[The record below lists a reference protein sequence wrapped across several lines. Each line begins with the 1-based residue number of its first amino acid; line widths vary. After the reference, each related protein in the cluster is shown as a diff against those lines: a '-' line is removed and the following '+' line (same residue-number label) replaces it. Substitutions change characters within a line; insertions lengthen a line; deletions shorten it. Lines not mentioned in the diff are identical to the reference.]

1 MSFPNL
7 YYKRATATA
16 KACYI
21 CYKPTTVVLATIDTS
36 DFLYTCTI
44 HLADHGF
51 ATRVLE
57 PESEN
62 KIGVSLE
69 EIAKVREEWEK
80 KQKQKKEKEKEKE
93 KEKAD
98 KDKTADEDEKKDD
111 GKSDKSPKVP
121 GSLPTSGSSTPKP
134 THEKYVLH
142 RDIFA
147 LRVSEHRRRRQT
159 SQAKDL
165 APRLPGAPSSSLS

>member
-7 YYKRATATA
+7 YYKRTTATA

-21 CYKPTTVVLATIDTS
+21 CYKPTTAVLATIDTS
-36 DFLYTCTI
+36 DFLYTCAT
-44 HLADHGF
+44 HLSDHGF

-57 PESEN
+57 PESEH
-62 KIGVSLE
+62 KIGISIE
-69 EIAKVREEWEK
+69 EIAKLREEWEE
-80 KQKQKKEKEKEKE
+80 KQRRKKEKAE
-93 KEKAD
+93 
-98 KDKTADEDEKKDD
+98 KDKTVDEGEKKEND
-111 GKSDKSPKVP
+111 GKSEKSSKVP
-121 GSLPTSGSSTPKP
+121 GSLPTSGSLSPRP
-134 THEKYVLH
+134 THEKYILH

>member
-1 MSFPNL
+1 M
-7 YYKRATATA
+7 
-16 KACYI
+16 
-21 CYKPTTVVLATIDTS
+21 LATIDTS
-36 DFLYTCTI
+36 DFLYTCTT
-44 HLADHGF
+44 HLSDHGF

-57 PESEN
+57 PENEN
-62 KIGVSLE
+62 KIGISVE
-69 EIAKVREEWEK
+69 EIAKLREEWEE
-80 KQKQKKEKEKEKE
+80 KQRRKKE

-98 KDKTADEDEKKDD
+98 KDKTAVDGEKKEDD
-111 GKSDKSPKVP
+111 GKSEKSSKVP
-121 GSLPTSGSSTPKP
+121 GSLPTSGSLSPRP
-134 THEKYVLH
+134 THEKYILH

>member
-1 MSFPNL
+1 
-7 YYKRATATA
+7 
-16 KACYI
+16 
-21 CYKPTTVVLATIDTS
+21 VLATIDTS
-36 DFLYTCTI
+36 DFLYTCTT
-44 HLADHGF
+44 HLSDHGF

-62 KIGVSLE
+62 KIGISVE
-69 EIAKVREEWEK
+69 EIAKLRQEWEE
-80 KQKQKKEKEKEKE
+80 KQRRKKEKE

-98 KDKTADEDEKKDD
+98 KDKDKTVDQGEKKEDD
-111 GKSDKSPKVP
+111 GKSEKSSKVP
-121 GSLPTSGSSTPKP
+121 GSLPTSGSLSPRP
-134 THEKYVLH
+134 IHEKYILH

>member
-7 YYKRATATA
+7 YYKRTTATA

-21 CYKPTTVVLATIDTS
+21 CYKPTTAVLATIDTS
-36 DFLYTCTI
+36 DFLYTCTT
-44 HLADHGF
+44 HLSDHGF

-57 PESEN
+57 PENEH
-62 KIGVSLE
+62 KIGISVE
-69 EIAKVREEWEK
+69 EIAKLREEWEE
-80 KQKQKKEKEKEKE
+80 KQRRKKEKAE
-93 KEKAD
+93 
-98 KDKTADEDEKKDD
+98 KDKTNGEVEKKEND
-111 GKSDKSPKVP
+111 GKSEKSSKVP
-121 GSLPTSGSSTPKP
+121 GSLPTSGSLSPRP
-134 THEKYVLH
+134 THEKYILH

>member
-7 YYKRATATA
+7 YYKRTAATA

-21 CYKPTTVVLATIDTS
+21 CYKPTITVLATIDTT
-36 DFLYTCTI
+36 DFLYTCPL
-44 HLADHGF
+44 HLSDHGF
-51 ATRVLE
+51 ATRVFE
-57 PESEN
+57 PEIDH
-62 KIGVSLE
+62 KIGASLE
-69 EIAKVREEWEK
+69 EIAKVKEEWEE
-80 KQKQKKEKEKEKE
+80 KQKRKKDKEK
-93 KEKAD
+93 KAD
-98 KDKTADEDEKKDD
+98 KDADKDKAKAADESEKKEDD
-111 GKSDKSPKVP
+111 TKLKVP

-134 THEKYVLH
+134 IHEKYILH

-147 LRVSEHRRRRQT
+147 LRMSEHRRRRQT

>member
-7 YYKRATATA
+7 YYKRTAATA

-21 CYKPTTVVLATIDTS
+21 CYKPTATVLATIDTA
-36 DFLYTCTI
+36 DFLYTCAV
-44 HLADHGF
+44 HLSDHGF
-51 ATRVLE
+51 ATRVFE
-57 PESEN
+57 PEVEN
-62 KIGVSLE
+62 KIGASLE
-69 EIAKVREEWEK
+69 EIAKVKEEWEE
-80 KQKQKKEKEKEKE
+80 KQRRKKEKEKQKE

-98 KDKTADEDEKKDD
+98 KDKAADEDEKKEDES
-111 GKSDKSPKVP
+111 KLKVP
-121 GSLPTSGSSTPKP
+121 GSLATSGSTTPKP
-134 THEKYVLH
+134 AHEKYILH

-159 SQAKDL
+159 TQAKDL

>member
-7 YYKRATATA
+7 YYKRITATA

-21 CYKPTTVVLATIDTS
+21 CYKPTTAVLATIDTS
-36 DFLYTCTI
+36 DFLYTCTT
-44 HLADHGF
+44 HLSDHGF

-62 KIGVSLE
+62 KIGISVE
-69 EIAKVREEWEK
+69 EIAKLREEWEE
-80 KQKQKKEKEKEKE
+80 KQKRKKEKE

-98 KDKTADEDEKKDD
+98 KDKTAEGEKKEDD
-111 GKSDKSPKVP
+111 GKSEKLSKVP
-121 GSLPTSGSSTPKP
+121 GSLPTSGSLSPRP
-134 THEKYVLH
+134 THEKYILH

>member
-7 YYKRATATA
+7 YYKRTTATA

-21 CYKPTTVVLATIDTS
+21 CYKPTTAVLATIDTS
-36 DFLYTCTI
+36 DFLYTCTV
-44 HLADHGF
+44 HLSDHGF

-62 KIGVSLE
+62 KIGISVE
-69 EIAKVREEWEK
+69 EIARLREEWEE
-80 KQKQKKEKEKEKE
+80 KQRRKKEKEKV
-93 KEKAD
+93 D
-98 KDKTADEDEKKDD
+98 KDKTADGEKKEDD
-111 GKSDKSPKVP
+111 GRSEKSSKVP
-121 GSLPTSGSSTPKP
+121 GSLPTSGSLTPRP
-134 THEKYVLH
+134 THEKYILH

-159 SQAKDL
+159 SQVKDL

>member
-7 YYKRATATA
+7 YYKRTTATA

-21 CYKPTTVVLATIDTS
+21 CYKPTTAVLATIDTS
-36 DFLYTCTI
+36 DSLYTCTV
-44 HLADHGF
+44 HLSDHGF

-62 KIGVSLE
+62 KIGISVE
-69 EIAKVREEWEK
+69 EIARLREEWEE
-80 KQKQKKEKEKEKE
+80 KQRRKKE

-98 KDKTADEDEKKDD
+98 KDKTADGEKKEDD
-111 GKSDKSPKVP
+111 GKSEKSSKVP
-121 GSLPTSGSSTPKP
+121 GSLPTSGSLTPRP
-134 THEKYVLH
+134 THEKYILH

-159 SQAKDL
+159 SQVKDL

>member
-7 YYKRATATA
+7 YYKRTTATA

-36 DFLYTCTI
+36 DFLYTCAI
-44 HLADHGF
+44 HLSDHGF

-62 KIGVSLE
+62 KIGISVE
-69 EIAKVREEWEK
+69 EIAKLRE
-80 KQKQKKEKEKEKE
+80 EKEKT
-93 KEKAD
+93 D
-98 KDKTADEDEKKDD
+98 KDKTADGEKKEDD
-111 GKSDKSPKVP
+111 GKSEKSPKVP
-121 GSLPTSGSSTPKP
+121 GSLPTSGFLTPRP
-134 THEKYVLH
+134 THEKYILH

-159 SQAKDL
+159 SQVKDL

>member
-7 YYKRATATA
+7 YYKRTTATA

-36 DFLYTCTI
+36 DFLYTCAI
-44 HLADHGF
+44 HLSDHGF

-62 KIGVSLE
+62 KIGISVE
-69 EIAKVREEWEK
+69 EIAKLREEWEE
-80 KQKQKKEKEKEKE
+80 KQRRKKEKEKEKE
-93 KEKAD
+93 KTD
-98 KDKTADEDEKKDD
+98 KDKTTDGEKKEDD
-111 GKSDKSPKVP
+111 GKSEKSPKVP
-121 GSLPTSGSSTPKP
+121 GSLPTSGFLTPRP
-134 THEKYVLH
+134 THEKYILH

-159 SQAKDL
+159 SQVKDL

>member
-7 YYKRATATA
+7 YYKRTTATA

-36 DFLYTCTI
+36 DFLYTCTV
-44 HLADHGF
+44 HLSDHGF

-62 KIGVSLE
+62 KIGISVE
-69 EIAKVREEWEK
+69 EIARLREEWEE
-80 KQKQKKEKEKEKE
+80 KQRHKKEKEKV
-93 KEKAD
+93 D
-98 KDKTADEDEKKDD
+98 KDKTADGEKKEDD
-111 GKSDKSPKVP
+111 GKSEKSSKVP
-121 GSLPTSGSSTPKP
+121 GSLPTSGSLTPRP
-134 THEKYVLH
+134 THEKYILH

>member
-7 YYKRATATA
+7 YYKRITATA

-21 CYKPTTVVLATIDTS
+21 CYKPTTAVLATIDTS
-36 DFLYTCTI
+36 DFLYTCTV
-44 HLADHGF
+44 HLSDHGF
-51 ATRVLE
+51 ATRVLDL
-57 PESEN
+57 ESDN
-62 KIGVSLE
+62 KIGISAE
-69 EIAKVREEWEK
+69 EIAKLREEWEE
-80 KQKQKKEKEKEKE
+80 KQKRK

-98 KDKTADEDEKKDD
+98 KDKDKDKDKTAGEGEKKEDD
-111 GKSDKSPKVP
+111 GKSEKSSKVP
-121 GSLPTSGSSTPKP
+121 GSLPTSGSLSPKP
-134 THEKYVLH
+134 THEKYILH

>member
-7 YYKRATATA
+7 YYKRTTATA

-21 CYKPTTVVLATIDTS
+21 CYKPTTAVLATIDTS

-44 HLADHGF
+44 HLSDHGF

-57 PESEN
+57 LESEN
-62 KIGVSLE
+62 KIGISVE
-69 EIAKVREEWEK
+69 EIARLREEWEE
-80 KQKQKKEKEKEKE
+80 KQRRKQEKEKV
-93 KEKAD
+93 D
-98 KDKTADEDEKKDD
+98 KDKPADEGEKKEDD
-111 GKSDKSPKVP
+111 GKSEKSSKVP
-121 GSLPTSGSSTPKP
+121 GSLPKSGSLSPRP
-134 THEKYVLH
+134 THEKYILH

-165 APRLPGAPSSSLS
+165 APRLPGAPSSSLP

>member
-7 YYKRATATA
+7 YYKRTTATA

-44 HLADHGF
+44 HLSDHGF

-62 KIGVSLE
+62 KIGIGAE
-69 EIAKVREEWEK
+69 EIAKLREEWEE
-80 KQKQKKEKEKEKE
+80 KQKRKKEKEK
-93 KEKAD
+93 D
-98 KDKTADEDEKKDD
+98 KDKTADEGERKEDNS
-111 GKSDKSPKVP
+111 KSEKSPKVP
-121 GSLPTSGSSTPKP
+121 ASLPTSGSLLPRP
-134 THEKYVLH
+134 THEKYILH

>member
-7 YYKRATATA
+7 YYKRTTATA

-21 CYKPTTVVLATIDTS
+21 CYKPTTAVLATIDTS

-44 HLADHGF
+44 HLSDHGF

-57 PESEN
+57 LESEN
-62 KIGVSLE
+62 KIGISVE
-69 EIAKVREEWEK
+69 EIAKLREEWEE
-80 KQKQKKEKEKEKE
+80 KQRRKQEKEKV
-93 KEKAD
+93 D
-98 KDKTADEDEKKDD
+98 KDKPADEGEKKEDD
-111 GKSDKSPKVP
+111 GKSGKSSKAPVSLPKS
-121 GSLPTSGSSTPKP
+121 GSLSPRP
-134 THEKYVLH
+134 THEKYILH

>member
-1 MSFPNL
+1 MSFSNL
-7 YYKRATATA
+7 YYKRTTATA

-21 CYKPTTVVLATIDTS
+21 CYKPTTAVLATIDTS

-44 HLADHGF
+44 HLSDHGF

-57 PESEN
+57 PENEN
-62 KIGVSLE
+62 KIGISVE
-69 EIAKVREEWEK
+69 EIAKLREEWEE
-80 KQKQKKEKEKEKE
+80 KQRRKKEKEKEKV
-93 KEKAD
+93 D
-98 KDKTADEDEKKDD
+98 KDKAADEGEKKEDD
-111 GKSDKSPKVP
+111 GKSEKSSKVP
-121 GSLPTSGSSTPKP
+121 GSLPTSGSLSPRP
-134 THEKYVLH
+134 THEKYILH

-165 APRLPGAPSSSLS
+165 APRLPGAPSSRLS

>member
-7 YYKRATATA
+7 YYKRTTATA

-21 CYKPTTVVLATIDTS
+21 CYKPTTAVLATIDTS
-36 DFLYTCTI
+36 DFLYTCTT
-44 HLADHGF
+44 HLSDHGF

-62 KIGVSLE
+62 KIGISVE
-69 EIAKVREEWEK
+69 EIAKLREEWEE
-80 KQKQKKEKEKEKE
+80 KQRRKKEKE

-98 KDKTADEDEKKDD
+98 KDKAADEGEKKEDD
-111 GKSDKSPKVP
+111 DKLGKSSKVP
-121 GSLPTSGSSTPKP
+121 GSLPTSGSLSPRP
-134 THEKYVLH
+134 THEKYILH

-147 LRVSEHRRRRQT
+147 LRVSEHRRRRQI

>member
-7 YYKRATATA
+7 YYKRTTATA

-21 CYKPTTVVLATIDTS
+21 CYKPTNAVLATIDTS
-36 DFLYTCTI
+36 DFLYTCTV
-44 HLADHGF
+44 HLSDHGF

-62 KIGVSLE
+62 KIGISVE
-69 EIAKVREEWEK
+69 EIAKLREEWEE
-80 KQKQKKEKEKEKE
+80 KQRRKKE

-98 KDKTADEDEKKDD
+98 KDKDKTADEGEKKEDD
-111 GKSDKSPKVP
+111 GKSEKSSKVP
-121 GSLPTSGSSTPKP
+121 GSLPTSGSLSPRP
-134 THEKYVLH
+134 THEKYILH

-165 APRLPGAPSSSLS
+165 APRLPGAPRSSLS